1 MVGPLLPLSPFTS
14 PRIGP
19 SASTP
24 TSFTTSTQAA
34 IRRSDTST
42 SLPSS
47 RCWHEWRPA
56 CWASAPGRCGPFS
69 AWVELGVSDRDLRP
83 GHLDGRNVLVP
94 LCPARSQSSAL
105 DLPRHHARDRA
116 RSQVHNHWFHSR
128 HRCGGGAHS
137 RTAVGAAYEVS
148 VDRSCD
154 RASHLGPEPRVA
166 GGRGFSD
173 AHVCHQP
180 WRVRWRPARLPDPVR
195 CLLLLPHTGVANR
208 DGFGVPQSGAA
219 ANWNCQRRPT
229 CLVPLRRQAYY
240 AAGTVPVVVAQGLIA
255 IANVRRPRFRRALTI
270 AAMVAGVLDFVVFFF
285 LVVPITPPDRI
296 HATRLDTVN
305 EVFAD
310 SVGWSDVANQVVTIY
325 GSLPESERSSTVII
339 SAYYGVPGALQVYV
353 DPARRPAAYSPQL
366 SDWYL
371 LPPDLSPTYA
381 LMIDYRPSDVEWMCN
396 SPTLIGHLTVP
407 YQVMGL
413 EQGAPIT
420 FCPLKASI
428 QTDWGRL
435 RNFS

>member
-1 MVGPLLPLSPFTS
+1 M
-14 PRIGP
+14 
-19 SASTP
+19 
-24 TSFTTSTQAA
+24 
-34 IRRSDTST
+34 
-42 SLPSS
+42 
-47 RCWHEWRPA
+47 
-56 CWASAPGRCGPFS
+56 
-69 AWVELGVSDRDLRP
+69 
-83 GHLDGRNVLVP
+83 
-94 LCPARSQSSAL
+94 
-105 DLPRHHARDRA
+105 
-116 RSQVHNHWFHSR
+116 
-128 HRCGGGAHS
+128 
-137 RTAVGAAYEVS
+137 
-148 VDRSCD
+148 
-154 RASHLGPEPRVA
+154 
-166 GGRGFSD
+166 
-173 AHVCHQP
+173 
-180 WRVRWRPARLPDPVR
+180 
-195 CLLLLPHTGVANR
+195 
-208 DGFGVPQSGAA
+208 
-219 ANWNCQRRPT
+219 
-229 CLVPLRRQAYY
+229 
-240 AAGTVPVVVAQGLIA
+240 AQGLIA
-255 IANVRRPRFRRALTI
+255 ISNVRRPRFRRALTI

-285 LVVPITPPDRI
+285 LVVPTTPPDRI

-310 SVGWSDVANQVVTIY
+310 SVGWSDVAKQVVTIY